1 MLTVLKGLP
10 LDYNSDLQEDKERIF
25 DALDTLKPALDLL
38 AKFWPMLRFD
48 TKRMRAAAGGFAL
61 ATDLGEYLV
70 GHGVAVR
77 EAHELLGAKVGEP
90 PDAGHPREDLSPARV
105 RRGARSSERN
115 DA

>member
-38 AKFWPMLRFD
+38 AKIWPMLRFD

-61 ATDLGEYLV
+61 ATDLAEHLV
-70 GHGVAVR
+70 ARGIAFR
-77 EAHELLGAKVGEP
+77 QAHEIVGALVRGT
-90 PDAGHPREDLSPARV
+90 AEDGKTLEGLSV
-105 RRGARSSERN
+105 SDLRRPSRAFGNLTA
-115 DA
+115 